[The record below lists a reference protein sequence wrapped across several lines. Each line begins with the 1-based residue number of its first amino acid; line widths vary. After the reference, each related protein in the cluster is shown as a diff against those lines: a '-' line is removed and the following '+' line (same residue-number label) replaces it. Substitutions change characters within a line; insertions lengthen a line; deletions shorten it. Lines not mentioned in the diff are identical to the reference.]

1 MKACHI
7 SVFSALLNLVPVTKK
22 KQKRCAVF
30 LFVIYVCSFYSE
42 NVVFLKPSPVNA
54 SSTPAASFPSS
65 GRGEQRYFKAR
76 KLHEM

>member
-7 SVFSALLNLVPVTKK
+7 SRFSALLNLVPVTKK
-22 KQKRCAVF
+22 KQKRCADF
-30 LFVIYVCSFYSE
+30 LFVIYVCSFYKE
-42 NVVFLKPSPVNA
+42 NVVLKPSPVNA
-54 SSTPAASFPSS
+54 SSTPAASFSGS